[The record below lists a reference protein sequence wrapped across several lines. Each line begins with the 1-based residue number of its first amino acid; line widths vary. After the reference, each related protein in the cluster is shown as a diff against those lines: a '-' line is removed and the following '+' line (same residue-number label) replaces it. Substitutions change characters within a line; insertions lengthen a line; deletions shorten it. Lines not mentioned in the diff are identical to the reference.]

1 MRKLNGAKLKISHLQ
16 EVLQNLIF
24 ERFSNIRKLVDNFI
38 TFFKYL
44 DFISFVNVF

>member
-1 MRKLNGAKLKISHLQ
+1 MRKLNAAKLKISNWQ